1 MKIQHILIFLLLLT
15 GLGCVEDYPPPVA
28 NEAVD
33 FLVVDGSIDGSTG
46 AVEVKL
52 SRAIPLASDE
62 TPPPELNAQLQIED
76 ADGMVYPMSHFG
88 NGVYRNDNI
97 TINNNKQYRLSIR
110 RQDGREYFSEYVSMK
125 PTPPIDSVVWRPN
138 QFRDG
143 IQILVNTHDDSN
155 STRYY
160 QWTFVETY
168 EYTAPF
174 FSFYKY
180 ENGEVASRQ
189 PSEYT
194 NRCWQTLT
202 SKKIIIGSS
211 GELNSDI
218 ISNFIVNEVTNS
230 SQKVVIK
237 YSILVRQRA
246 LTKEAYTYWLN
257 LQKTTENLGGLFDPQ
272 PGRVNG
278 NISNVNSPGEPVI
291 GYFDIGAI
299 QEKRIFIEN
308 RDLPEG
314 MRPWKDM
321 MGCLADSV
329 AVDDVAEVGQ
339 VAGLSFVNAIVEG
352 ITTVGY
358 TYSTN
363 FCTDCRLQGGT
374 LTKPLF
380 WE

>member
-1 MKIQHILIFLLLLT
+1 MKIEYILIFFLALT
-15 GLGCVEDYPPPVA
+15 STGCIEEYPPPVA
-28 NEAVD
+28 NEQVD
-33 FLVVDGSIDGSTG
+33 FLVVDGSIDGSSG
-46 AVEVKL
+46 VVEVKL
-52 SRAIPLASDE
+52 SRAIPLASDD
-62 TPPPELNAQLQIED
+62 TPPPELNAHLQIED
-76 ADGMVYPMSHFG
+76 ADGIVFPMSHQG

-97 TINNNKQYRLSIR
+97 TISNNKQYRLSIK
-110 RQDGREYFSEYVSMK
+110 RQDGREYYSEYVSMK

-143 IQILVNTHDDSN
+143 IQILVNTHDDTN
-155 STRYY
+155 NTRYY
-160 QWTFVETY
+160 QWTFEETY
-168 EYTAPF
+168 EYQSAF
-174 FSFYKY
+174 LSLYKY
-180 ENGEVASRQ
+180 ENGEVVDIW
-189 PSEYT
+189 PNDYV
-194 NRCWQTLT
+194 NRCWQTVQ

-218 ISNFIVNEVTNS
+218 ISNFIVNEVSIS
-230 SQKVVIK
+230 SPKLVVK

-278 NISNVNSPGEPVI
+278 NISNVNNPGEPVI

-308 RDLPEG
+308 RELPEG
-314 MRPWKDM
+314 MRPWKNL
-321 MGCLADSV
+321 MGCKVDSV
-329 AVDDVAEVGQ
+329 SVQDAGSIGQ

-352 ITTVGY
+352 ITTIGY